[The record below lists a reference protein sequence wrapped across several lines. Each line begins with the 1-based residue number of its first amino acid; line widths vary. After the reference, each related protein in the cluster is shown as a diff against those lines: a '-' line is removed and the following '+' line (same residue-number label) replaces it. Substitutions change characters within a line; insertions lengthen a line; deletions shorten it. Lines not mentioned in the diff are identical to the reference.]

1 MTEQTFWDTSSSL
14 SISFP
19 SLRITRSK
27 WQQGKLYITQA
38 QPRPYTPHTP
48 YFQNMQALTTSISI
62 QIMQSSN
69 TATQKWIFE
78 LHWTH
83 HMPAAWVFRS
93 SFCVPTSHRYICTK
107 WDDLWEWLLCQDWHF
122 QGKVHFEIPAAMWH
136 RGPGD
141 EQPCF
146 SGGGTSQTWESEG
159 SDLIGESTLNIF

>member
-27 WQQGKLYITQA
+27 WQQRKTVHHTGSAKALHPT
-38 QPRPYTPHTP
+38 RTP

-62 QIMQSSN
+62 RIMQSSN

-83 HMPAAWVFRS
+83 HMPATWVFRS
-93 SFCVPTSHRYICTK
+93 SFCVPTSLRYVYTK

-122 QGKVHFEIPAAMWH
+122 QNKVHFEIPAAMWH

-141 EQPCF
+141 GQPCF
-146 SGGGTSQTWESEG
+146 SGGGTSQT
-159 SDLIGESTLNIF
+159 